1 MHNISKIM
9 RLLSVSFAMLVITGC
24 VSLRPRA
31 SRSVLDFPIVGFDE
45 WEQHEQADDALD
57 AAPVFW
63 EAVMRYINN
72 ANKILR
78 QQ

>member
-1 MHNISKIM
+1 
-9 RLLSVSFAMLVITGC
+9 MLIITGC

-45 WEQHEQADDALD
+45 WEQHQQSDDALD
-57 AAPVFW
+57 AAPRFW
-63 EAVMRYINN
+63 EDVMRYINN

-78 QQ
+78 NQ